1 MKAFGW
7 LAVGLLALG
16 CAPAQKAQPPK
27 AARRTAPLKVVAT
40 HELLELPALGLALRP
55 PGPAAI
61 VETEQTVADGPMLG
75 AGVFCAVEGQEYLAV
90 RYFRGGR
97 DRAGDDEALGH
108 IRKSVK
114 VSRDAPA
121 KMGEWRGLELEGMM
135 DTGRPVWMRAFL
147 AGDGLWLVQ
156 VQAPVGGKLDREP
169 ARAFLDSVVLT
180 QPWSVHAFPESHFS
194 VLMPDGGVEMDKAAL
209 NLEDFPTGQ
218 GSWLGGVESR
228 SFVVASAP
236 LEGESSPDE
245 RMDLT
250 VKALVQAGN
259 RLIWEGPFEFD
270 GARGR
275 DFLMQGNDTWFRLRV
290 VVTNTDL
297 FMLQASARTKQG
309 LLDESVARFMASL
322 RWY

>member
-7 LAVGLLALG
+7 LVAGLLVLA
-16 CAPAQKAQPPK
+16 CAPAQKAQAPKPAGQAAVSK
-27 AARRTAPLKVVAT
+27 AATP
-40 HELLELPALGLALRP
+40 HELLELPALGLLLRP

-61 VETEQTVADGPMLG
+61 VETEQTVADGPMTG
-75 AGVFCAVEGQEYLAV
+75 TGVFCAVEGQEYLAV

-97 DRAGDDEALGH
+97 DRAVDDEALGH
-108 IRKSVK
+108 VRKSMK
-114 VSRDAPA
+114 VSREAPA
-121 KMGEWRGLELEGMM
+121 KMGEWRGLELEGTMGS
-135 DTGRPVWMRAFL
+135 GRSVWMRVFVV
-147 AGDGLWLVQ
+147 GDGLWLAQ
-156 VQAPVGGKLDREP
+156 VQAPVGGQVERVA

-209 NLEDFPTGQ
+209 DLEDFPTGQ

-236 LEGESSPDE
+236 LEGEGTPDE

-250 VKALVQAGN
+250 VKELVQAGN
-259 RLIWEGPFEFD
+259 RVIWEGPFELD

-275 DFLMQGNDTWFRLRV
+275 DFLMQSDDAWSRLRM
-290 VVTNTDL
+290 VVTDTDL
-297 FMLQASARTKQG
+297 FMLLAGSRTKQG